1 MRLVMAHMVI
11 REILFESLH
20 ALLNFQLSLYA
31 VSIQIHQSE
40 FWWIPWMVRA
50 VRLLFWDRRIVMV
63 KMDMVQVELVCRDV
77 RLLLVSLN

>member
-1 MRLVMAHMVI
+1 MAHMVI

-40 FWWIPWMVRA
+40 FWWIPRMVCA
-50 VRLLFWDRRIVMV
+50 VHLLFWDRRVVMV
-63 KMDMVQVELVCRDV
+63 EMDMVQVELVCRDV
-77 RLLLVSLN
+77 RLLLVALN